1 MNYRQLASLM
11 RRREIMDIDDAA
23 TYLGIQKVSL
33 EAACQRR
40 TVGYVQVGSKKLFT
54 REDLDEYMEKRAKGR
69 FSNLAYKEPETIER
83 LTPEEVGTL

>member
-1 MNYRQLASLM
+1 
-11 RRREIMDIDDAA
+11 MDIEDAA

-54 REDLDEYMEKRAKGR
+54 RDDLDEYAAKRAKGR
-69 FSNLAYKEPETIER
+69 FSSLEYKEPETIDR
-83 LTPEEVGTL
+83 LTPDEMVTLI